1 LTTNPTY
8 RSDME
13 SLSDLLPEGEALN
26 QTALYLISIV
36 NMDIEDSEISSKIKE
51 VFNSLSMDDQLE
63 IWELIRVKNI
73 EFGNHHKKMTTVI
86 KEYLRM

>member
-1 LTTNPTY
+1 
-8 RSDME
+8 ME

-36 NMDIEDSEISSKIKE
+36 NMDIEESEISSRLKE
-51 VFNSLSMDDQLE
+51 VFNTLSLDDELE
-63 IWELIRVKNI
+63 IWELIKVKNI

>member
-1 LTTNPTY
+1 MTLD
-8 RSDME
+8 SDME

-26 QTALYLISIV
+26 QKALYLISIV
-36 NMDIEDSEISSKIKE
+36 NMDIEESEISSKIKE

-63 IWELIRVKNI
+63 IWELIKVKNI

>member
-1 LTTNPTY
+1 
-8 RSDME
+8 ME

-36 NMDIEDSEISSKIKE
+36 NMDIEESEISSKIKE